1 MGCVADTLRCMLFM
15 SLEDNHIDVHK
26 QCSLIRVITAI
37 SRVVGKIDFMQ
48 RLCLD
53 LISLNRPLKVSQLPL
68 LQAVAGV
75 WPLVLARKVCVYH
88 CLFCFVCTQCCW
100 TKQNSKEANVLWQS
114 AKWLYL

>member
-1 MGCVADTLRCMLFM
+1 MGCVADTLCCMLFM

-53 LISLNRPLKVSQLPL
+53 LINLNCPLKVSQLPL
-68 LQAVAGV
+68 LQAIAGV
-75 WPLVLARKVCVYH
+75 WPLVLARKVCMYH
-88 CLFCFVCTQCCW
+88 CLFYFACTQCC
-100 TKQNSKEANVLWQS
+100 
-114 AKWLYL
+114 